1 MTKQTRPGSRGQ
13 EHGAADAPRTSASQ
27 QQEPWL
33 QPERDDAA
41 VPRDHSFQSRTQTA
55 ARLGDRWRRSRNGR
69 HVDRTSD
76 VGMPNLTV
84 PCLGR
89 TVLPGFAAL
98 ASTTLLFHF
107 ILRSFF
113 CPLRGFPSGF
123 SGFPSH
129 LVGFTPFLF
138 FSFRSFLNPFSLSAA
153 LSALCSARCVLI
165 HARSS
170 GPVSPS
176 CVPISNNFS
185 TSVFFFNFLFF

>member
-55 ARLGDRWRRSRNGR
+55 ASLGDRWRRSRNR
-69 HVDRTSD
+69 WHIDRTSD

-98 ASTTLLFHF
+98 AITTPRILLPGGV
-107 ILRSFF
+107 FF
-113 CPLRGFPSGF
+113 C
-123 SGFPSH
+123 
-129 LVGFTPFLF
+129 
-138 FSFRSFLNPFSLSAA
+138 
-153 LSALCSARCVLI
+153 
-165 HARSS
+165 SS
-170 GPVSPS
+170 RLVSPA
-176 CVPISNNFS
+176 I
-185 TSVFFFNFLFF
+185 